1 MKSALLERYE
11 DEGSTMLCL
20 KLQRFKG
27 SKPQDSLAVGIS
39 RFPCTQASQS
49 MYNTTRRIPTFQA

>member
-1 MKSALLERYE
+1 MKGALLERYE
-11 DEGSTMLCL
+11 DGSSNMLCL

-27 SKPQDSLAVGIS
+27 SKPQHSLPVGIS
-39 RFPCTQASQS
+39 RFPYTQASQS